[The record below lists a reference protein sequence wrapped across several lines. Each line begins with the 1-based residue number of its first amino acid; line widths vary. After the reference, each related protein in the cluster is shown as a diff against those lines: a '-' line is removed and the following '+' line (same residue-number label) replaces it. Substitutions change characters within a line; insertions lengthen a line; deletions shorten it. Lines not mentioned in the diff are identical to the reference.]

1 MKYLLQLIA
10 LGMLI
15 LLSSCGDYYTF
26 DETGARSDNVSMTV
40 AQDTAWLMVGDRMPL
55 QVTFTPHASDSL
67 PVFWMPVSN
76 EAVVCATTRNDTVT
90 ALRTG
95 EMDFVAVGVSGTQR
109 DTCHVIVIDR
119 WEERDFSHE
128 QRSDMVV
135 YASITVDGQ
144 PLDYATQTVA
154 AFARGTLIGFAVP
167 REAYGIPYALL
178 RLWNSADEEVGVVT
192 FYCYDRARRKLY
204 RAEERP
210 EFTALSALG
219 TLSQLYQI
227 TF

>member
-10 LGMLI
+10 LGALA
-15 LLSSCGDYYTF
+15 LLSSCGDLYTF
-26 DETGARSDNVSMTV
+26 DETEPLPDGLSMTV

-55 QVTFTPHASDSL
+55 QVTFTPNDPDSL

-76 EAVVCATTRNDTVT
+76 DTMVCATTSNDTVT

-135 YASITVDGQ
+135 YADITVGGQ

-167 REAYGIPYALL
+167 REDHGVHYALL
-178 RLWNSADEEVGVVT
+178 RLWSSADEEVGVVT
-192 FYCYDRARRKLY
+192 FYCYDRARRRLY
-204 RAEERP
+204 RAAERP
-210 EFTALSALG
+210 EFTALSAQG